1 VSDDVVLGHSWQDLR
16 GPGDAER
23 RQVQAVTDELLREV
37 SPGHAMYG
45 TAFTIIG
52 RSPWSRRGA
61 AQVRQPMGAGS
72 SDLEREAGG
81 ATVAG
86 VHHFR
91 FRQRRRAGHGAR
103 LDPMRTDG
111 GSCVQ
116 VIMTGAVS
124 RGTA

>member
-52 RSPWSRRGA
+52 RSRGA
-61 AQVRQPMGAGS
+61 DEVLLRFGS
-72 SDLEREAGG
+72 RWALVHLTWSGKPEVPPWPACTIFDSASDAER
-81 ATVAG
+81 ATAL
-86 VHHFR
+86 
-91 FRQRRRAGHGAR
+91 A
-103 LDPMRTDG
+103 
-111 GSCVQ
+111 
-116 VIMTGAVS
+116 
-124 RGTA
+124 